1 MSCNTGFAFS
11 ESKRY
16 SKCDMPNSGKIIDS
30 ETIKQF
36 KADDMSAFD
45 IIYRKYSKKLYR
57 FAYSIIKDK
66 PDAEG
71 IVHEVF
77 IKVWEKR
84 DRIDEYLSFESYLF
98 TITYNTTISFI
109 RRKVKEKKYIE
120 YLKSMQN
127 SSIQSNII
135 PEIEY
140 KELKDKSE
148 KIIGLLPLRQKQ
160 IYKLNREE
168 GLTYKEIA
176 AKLNISINTVE
187 THMERALKSIRK
199 KLGDVSIV
207 LLILYYLFI

>member
-1 MSCNTGFAFS
+1 MT
-11 ESKRY
+11 
-16 SKCDMPNSGKIIDS
+16 NSGKIIDS

-57 FAYSIIKDK
+57 FAYSIIKVK

-71 IVHEVF
+71 IIHEVF

-84 DRIDEYLSFESYLF
+84 NKIDEYLSFESYLF

-109 RRKVKEKKYIE
+109 RKKVKENKYIE
-120 YLKSMQN
+120 HLKSIQN
-127 SSIQSNII
+127 PSIQSNII

-148 KIIGLLPLRQKQ
+148 KIIGLLPYRQKQ

-176 AKLNISINTVE
+176 AKLTISINTVE
-187 THMERALKSIRK
+187 THMERALKAIRK
-199 KLGDVSIV
+199 NFGKVSIV

>member
-1 MSCNTGFAFS
+1 
-11 ESKRY
+11 
-16 SKCDMPNSGKIIDS
+16 MPNSGKIIDS

-57 FAYSIIKDK
+57 FAYSIIKVK

-71 IVHEVF
+71 IVYEVF
-77 IKVWEKR
+77 IKVWDKR
-84 DRIDEYLSFESYLF
+84 NKIDEYLSFESYLF

-109 RRKVKEKKYIE
+109 RKKVKENKYIE
-120 YLKSMQN
+120 YLKSIQN
-127 SSIQSNII
+127 PSIQSNII

-140 KELKDKSE
+140 KELKEKSE
-148 KIIGLLPLRQKQ
+148 KIIDLLPSRQKQ
-160 IYKLNREE
+160 IYKLSREE

-176 AKLNISINTVE
+176 AKINISDNTVE
-187 THMERALKSIRK
+187 THMERALKSIRE

>member
-1 MSCNTGFAFS
+1 MS
-11 ESKRY
+11 
-16 SKCDMPNSGKIIDS
+16 NSGKIIDS

-57 FAYSIIKDK
+57 FAYSIIKVK

-84 DRIDEYLSFESYLF
+84 NKIDEYLSFESYLF

-109 RRKVKEKKYIE
+109 RKKVKENKYTE
-120 YLKSMQN
+120 HLKSIQN
-127 SSIQSNII
+127 PSIQSNII

-140 KELKDKSE
+140 KELKEKSE
-148 KIIGLLPLRQKQ
+148 KIIDLLPSRQKQ
-160 IYKLNREE
+160 IFKLNREE

-176 AKLNISINTVE
+176 AKLTISINTVE
-187 THMERALKSIRK
+187 THMERALKAIRK
-199 KLGDVSIV
+199 NLGEVSIV

>member
-1 MSCNTGFAFS
+1 MS
-11 ESKRY
+11 
-16 SKCDMPNSGKIIDS
+16 NSGKIIDS

-57 FAYSIIKDK
+57 FAYSIIKVK

-84 DRIDEYLSFESYLF
+84 NKIDEYLSFESYLF

-109 RRKVKEKKYIE
+109 RKKVKENKFIE
-120 YLKSMQN
+120 HLKSMQN
-127 SSIQSNII
+127 PSIQSNII

-148 KIIGLLPLRQKQ
+148 KIIGLLPYRQKQ

-176 AKLNISINTVE
+176 AKLTISINTVE
-187 THMERALKSIRK
+187 THMERALRSIRK
-199 KLGDVSIV
+199 NLGDVSIV

>member
-1 MSCNTGFAFS
+1 MKTLS
-11 ESKRY
+11 
-16 SKCDMPNSGKIIDS
+16 DMPDSGKIFDS
-30 ETIKQF
+30 ETIKRF

-84 DRIDEYLSFESYLF
+84 NKIDEYLSFESYLF

-109 RRKVKEKKYIE
+109 RKKAKENKYIE
-120 YLKSMQN
+120 YMKSLQN
-127 SSIQSNII
+127 PSIQSNII

-140 KELKDKSE
+140 KELKEKSE
-148 KIIGLLPLRQKQ
+148 KIIGLLPSRQKQ
-160 IYKLNREE
+160 IYKLSRGEE
-168 GLTYKEIA
+168 LTYKEIA

-187 THMERALKSIRK
+187 THMERALKAIRK
-199 KLGDVSIV
+199 NPGALFLSHQILK
-207 LLILYYLFI
+207 LIL

>member
-1 MSCNTGFAFS
+1 
-11 ESKRY
+11 
-16 SKCDMPNSGKIIDS
+16 MPNSGKIIDS
-30 ETIKQF
+30 ETIKRF

-57 FAYSIIKDK
+57 FAYSIIKVK

-84 DRIDEYLSFESYLF
+84 NKIDEYLSFESYLF

-109 RRKVKEKKYIE
+109 RKKVKENKYIE
-120 YLKSMQN
+120 HLKSIQN
-127 SSIQSNII
+127 PSIQSNII

-140 KELKDKSE
+140 KELKEKSE
-148 KIIGLLPLRQKQ
+148 KIIGLLPSRQKQ
-160 IYKLNREE
+160 IYKLSREG

-176 AKLNISINTVE
+176 VKLNISVNTVE

-199 KLGDVSIV
+199 NLGKVTIV

>member
-1 MSCNTGFAFS
+1 
-11 ESKRY
+11 
-16 SKCDMPNSGKIIDS
+16 MPNSGKIIDS

-57 FAYSIIKDK
+57 FAYSIIKVK

-77 IKVWEKR
+77 IKVWENR
-84 DRIDEYLSFESYLF
+84 NRIDEYLSFESYLF

-109 RRKVKEKKYIE
+109 RKRVKENKYIE
-120 YLKSMQN
+120 YLKSIQN
-127 SSIQSNII
+127 PSIQSKII

-148 KIIGLLPLRQKQ
+148 KIIGLLPSRQKQ
-160 IYKLNREE
+160 IYKLSREE

-176 AKLNISINTVE
+176 AKLTISVNTVE
-187 THMERALKSIRK
+187 THMERALKSIRE

>member
-1 MSCNTGFAFS
+1 
-11 ESKRY
+11 
-16 SKCDMPNSGKIIDS
+16 MPNSGKKIDS

-45 IIYRKYSKKLYR
+45 IIYRKYSQKLYR
-57 FAYSIIKDK
+57 FAYSIIKVK

-77 IKVWEKR
+77 IKVWKNR
-84 DRIDEYLSFESYLF
+84 NKIDEYLSFESYLF

-109 RRKVKEKKYIE
+109 RKKVKENKYTE
-120 YLKSMQN
+120 YLKSIQN
-127 SSIQSNII
+127 PSIQNTII

-148 KIIGLLPLRQKQ
+148 KIIGLLPPRQKQ
-160 IYKLNREE
+160 IYKLSREE
-168 GLTYKEIA
+168 ELTYKEIA
-176 AKLNISINTVE
+176 AKLSISVNTVE

>member
-1 MSCNTGFAFS
+1 MS
-11 ESKRY
+11 
-16 SKCDMPNSGKIIDS
+16 NSGKIIDS

-36 KADDMSAFD
+36 KADDMSALD

-57 FAYSIIKDK
+57 FAYSIIKVK

-84 DRIDEYLSFESYLF
+84 NKIDEYLSFESYLF

-109 RRKVKEKKYIE
+109 RKKVKENKYIE
-120 YLKSMQN
+120 HLKFMQN
-127 SSIQSNII
+127 PSIQSNII

-148 KIIGLLPLRQKQ
+148 KIIDLLSSRQKQ
-160 IYKLNREE
+160 IFKLSREE

-176 AKLNISINTVE
+176 AKLSISINTVE

-199 KLGDVSIV
+199 NLGEVSIV

>member
-1 MSCNTGFAFS
+1 MS
-11 ESKRY
+11 
-16 SKCDMPNSGKIIDS
+16 NSGKIIDS

-36 KADDMSAFD
+36 KADDMSALD

-57 FAYSIIKDK
+57 FAYSIIKVK

-84 DRIDEYLSFESYLF
+84 NKIDEYLSFESYLF

-109 RRKVKEKKYIE
+109 RKKVKENKYIE
-120 YLKSMQN
+120 HLKFMQN
-127 SSIQSNII
+127 PSIQSNII

-148 KIIGLLPLRQKQ
+148 KIIDLLSSRQKQ
-160 IYKLNREE
+160 IFKLSREE

-176 AKLNISINTVE
+176 AKLSISINTVE

-199 KLGDVSIV
+199 KLGKASIV